1 MTLFASYLDRLGAWW
16 STMSTID
23 VVWLS
28 IGLIGQSMFVAR
40 WFIQWLASEK
50 AGRMVVPDLFWYA
63 SLAGGVMVLAYGLY
77 KPDPVLVLG
86 QFGVLIYARNVY
98 FLWRPK
104 AVGAGETKPASLRE

>member
-1 MTLFASYLDRLGAWW
+1 MTFFASYSDRLGAWW

-50 AGRMVVPDLFWYA
+50 AGRLVVPDLFWYA
-63 SLAGGVMVLAYGLY
+63 SLAGGLMVLAYGLY

-86 QFGVLIYARNVY
+86 QFGVFIYARNVY
-98 FLWRPK
+98 FLWRQK
-104 AVGAGETKPASLRE
+104 AAVPESAEASLRD